1 MMKRVLLGVLVLTS
15 VACNKDQATDTKS
28 DPVVAPAEIATAAAP
43 PAAAAA
49 ADKKG
54 TPGAGIAMPS
64 GKLSITADGKGNKVV
79 TDNKGNSAAVDDKG
93 ASAVTGAAGTK
104 FTDSTGRT
112 VVVGKDGKITVPGVT
127 QDPPAP

>member
-1 MMKRVLLGVLVLTS
+1 MMKRVLLCVLVLTS
-15 VACNKDQATDTKS
+15 VACNRDQASETKS
-28 DPVVAPAEIATAAAP
+28 DPVAA
-43 PAAAAA
+43 
-49 ADKKG
+49 
-54 TPGAGIAMPS
+54 S
-64 GKLSITADGKGNKVV
+64 GRH
-79 TDNKGNSAAVDDKG
+79 DDKG